1 MECATQAP
9 FRDECYLPTPPKR
22 VIDKLFSSEKRLQL
36 GIDPRAAS
44 ATRAL
49 LRLTLCH

>member
-1 MECATQAP
+1 M
-9 FRDECYLPTPPKR
+9 DECHFPSVLDRGAEIDYQRSYPK
-22 VIDKLFSSEKRLQL
+22 VVQLVLF
-36 GIDPRAAS
+36 GMNPRAAS